1 MQAAGT
7 SLFVQGH
14 SVTSS
19 CLACAKDKF
28 LTTKGCIL
36 AVVVILMA
44 MAEMV
49 KDVSSM
55 MLQCEDK

>member
-14 SVTSS
+14 SVTRS

-44 MAEMV
+44 EMV
-49 KDVSSM
+49 KDISSM